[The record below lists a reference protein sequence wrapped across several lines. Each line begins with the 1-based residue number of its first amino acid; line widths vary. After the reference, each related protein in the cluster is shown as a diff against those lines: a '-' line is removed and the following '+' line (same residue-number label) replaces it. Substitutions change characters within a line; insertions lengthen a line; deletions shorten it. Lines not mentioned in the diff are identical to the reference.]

1 MDNTR
6 KYVIIIDSFRSH
18 NALVHRCA
26 SQHIIPIH
34 IFSSKKSF
42 DENFSAVTNSL
53 FIRSFIFED
62 INMLIAELDEYKHSI
77 LFVFSCTESGQQLK
91 DAIDNALNLT
101 NKHSSMFA
109 NERYNK
115 FVLYQTLGQKSAI
128 TNFKEFAGSH
138 NECIIKPSAVEYSGG
153 CLDVSFI
160 NSQTVDITD
169 RENFFISK
177 FFNGDEYA
185 VDFVSCNGK
194 HKLVAVWKYVRNS
207 TDKIWKEKVE
217 LMHYN
222 EDPQLINRI
231 YEVATIWLDK
241 LDHKFGPVHL
251 EIKHNAGEF
260 FCVEINFRLNGHM
273 FYGSLA
279 KRLASNQIDLTI
291 ACYTTQTQFSGDL
304 VKYNALGYINRIY
317 LMNTEPD
324 RKFSTINWRGIET
337 HSSVDAVYKHLAPW
351 DDLPISQKTYQ
362 SSAAIVI
369 MSDTDKTVLAINEE
383 KVKKMFNQK
392 FLASS

>member
-1 MDNTR
+1 MVSTK

-18 NALVHRCA
+18 NALVHRCF
-26 SQHIIPIH
+26 SQNIIPIH

-42 DENFSAVTNSL
+42 DENFSTVTNSL

-62 INMLIAELDEYKHSI
+62 INVLIEGLNEYKHGI
-77 LFVFSCTESGQQLK
+77 LFVFSCAESGQQLK
-91 DAIDNALNLT
+91 DAIDHVLNLN
-101 NKHSSMFA
+101 NKHSLTFA

-115 FVLYQTLGQKSAI
+115 FVLYQTLGQESAL
-128 TNFKEFAGSH
+128 TNFQEFVNNH
-138 NECIIKPSAVEYSGG
+138 NECVIKPAPVEYSGG
-153 CLDVSFI
+153 CVDVSFV
-160 NSQTVDITD
+160 NSQTADITD

-185 VDFVSCNGK
+185 VDFVSCNSK
-194 HKLVAVWKYVRNS
+194 HKLVAVWKYIRNS

-279 KRLASNQIDLTI
+279 KRLAANQVDLTI
-291 ACYTTQTQFSGDL
+291 DCYTIQTQFSGEL
-304 VKYNALGYINRIY
+304 IQYKALGYISRVY
-317 LMNTEPD
+317 LMNTEAQ
-324 RKFSTINWRGIET
+324 RKYTDVIWKNIE
-337 HSSVDAVYKHLAPW
+337 SGPSVDTVYKHVWPW
-351 DDLPISQKTYQ
+351 EELPISQKTYQ

-369 MSDTDKTVLAINEE
+369 MSDMDKTVLAANEN
-383 KVKKMFNQK
+383 KVKEIFNQK

>member
-1 MDNTR
+1 
-6 KYVIIIDSFRSH
+6 V
-18 NALVHRCA
+18 
-26 SQHIIPIH
+26 
-34 IFSSKKSF
+34 
-42 DENFSAVTNSL
+42 
-53 FIRSFIFED
+53 
-62 INMLIAELDEYKHSI
+62 LIEELNEYKHNI

-91 DAIDNALNLT
+91 DAIDYVLNLN
-101 NKHSSMFA
+101 NKHSLTFA

-115 FVLYQTLGQKSAI
+115 FVLYQTLGQESAI
-128 TNFKEFAGSH
+128 TNFKEFANSH
-138 NECIIKPSAVEYSGG
+138 NECVIKPAPVEYSGG
-153 CLDVSFI
+153 CLDVSFV

-185 VDFVSCNGK
+185 VDFVSCNGN
-194 HKLVAVWKYVRNS
+194 HKLVAVWKYIRNS

-222 EDPQLINRI
+222 EDPQLINKI

-279 KRLASNQIDLTI
+279 KQLAANQVDLTI
-291 ACYTTQTQFSGDL
+291 NCYTTQTQFSGEL
-304 VKYNALGYINRIY
+304 VKYNALGYISRVY
-317 LMNTEPD
+317 LMNTEPK
-324 RKFSTINWRGIET
+324 RKFSAVNWRGIET
-337 HSSVDAVYKHLAPW
+337 HSSVDAVYKHAWPW
-351 DDLPISQKTYQ
+351 DELPVSQKTYQ

-369 MSDTDKTVLAINEE
+369 MSNTDKTVLISNEG
-383 KVKKMFNQK
+383 KVKEIFNQK
-392 FLASS
+392 FPASS

>member
-1 MDNTR
+1 MVSTK

-26 SQHIIPIH
+26 SQNIIPIH

-42 DENFSAVTNSL
+42 DENFSTVTNSL

-62 INMLIAELDEYKHSI
+62 INVLIEELDEYKHGI
-77 LFVFSCTESGQQLK
+77 LFVFSCTEGGQQLK
-91 DAIDNALNLT
+91 DTIDNSLNLN
-101 NKHSSMFA
+101 NKHSSTFA

-115 FVLYQTLGQKSAI
+115 FVLYQTLGQESAL
-128 TNFKEFAGSH
+128 TNFKEFVNTH
-138 NECIIKPSAVEYSGG
+138 NECIIKPAPVEYSGG
-153 CLDVSFI
+153 CLDVSFV

-169 RENFFISK
+169 RESFFISK

-185 VDFVSCNGK
+185 VDFVSCNGI
-194 HKLVAVWKYVRNS
+194 HKLVAVWRYVRNS

-222 EDPQLINRI
+222 EDPQLIDRI
-231 YEVATIWLDK
+231 YEVATTWFDK

-279 KRLASNQIDLTI
+279 KQLAANQVDLTI
-291 ACYTTQTQFSGDL
+291 NCYTTQTQFSGEL
-304 VKYNALGYINRIY
+304 VKYNALGYISRVY
-317 LMNTEPD
+317 LMNTEPE
-324 RKFSTINWRGIET
+324 RKFSAVNWRGIET
-337 HSSVDAVYKHLAPW
+337 HSSVDAVYKHAWPW
-351 DDLPISQKTYQ
+351 GELPVSQKTYQ

-369 MSDTDKTVLAINEE
+369 MSNTDKTVLISNEG
-383 KVKKMFNQK
+383 KVKEMFNQK
-392 FLASS
+392 FPASS